1 MAFVWA
7 LKSGGW
13 KWFSHV
19 TTVQCSINKHG
30 TWKDDETFPLVME
43 PFATLMMKLDDLPI
57 KSWPLS
63 WQTVRLPPG
72 IIQYSPTY
80 NDNSPIISPF
90 YNVCWLLHFFLQCLF
105 IICFSI
111 FLGVWIPKTSPKI
124 PVLPDPPVACPSH
137 DRGSWPR
144 MTLRRTSPS
153 WRRTEK
159 TGWMVQEGAPKL
171 GYLGFQCITRTKYRC
186 IMIYPRN
193 KRKEIELVMKVMN
206 QLSYHLPII
215 WAAICGNPVGR
226 LDFMA
231 MAFNG
236 GVAMP

>member
-124 PVLPDPPVACPSH
+124 PVPPDPRWLVLAMTEVLDPGWHSEEPHPA
-137 DRGSWPR
+137 DEGPR
-144 MTLRRTSPS
+144 KPGEWYKKGPQS
-153 WRRTEK
+153 
-159 TGWMVQEGAPKL
+159 
-171 GYLGFQCITRTKYRC
+171 
-186 IMIYPRN
+186 
-193 KRKEIELVMKVMN
+193 
-206 QLSYHLPII
+206 
-215 WAAICGNPVGR
+215 
-226 LDFMA
+226 
-231 MAFNG
+231 
-236 GVAMP
+236 

>member
-1 MAFVWA
+1 MIIAPLYLHSTMCVGYCIFSTMFVHY
-7 LKSGGW
+7 L
-13 KWFSHV
+13 
-19 TTVQCSINKHG
+19 
-30 TWKDDETFPLVME
+30 
-43 PFATLMMKLDDLPI
+43 
-57 KSWPLS
+57 
-63 WQTVRLPPG
+63 
-72 IIQYSPTY
+72 
-80 NDNSPIISPF
+80 
-90 YNVCWLLHFFLQCLF
+90 FLYLF
-105 IICFSI
+105 RG
-111 FLGVWIPKTSPKI
+111 LNPQNIPKDPSPSG
-124 PVLPDPPVACPSH
+124 PPVACPSH